1 MKPGTTTFHTV
12 VTGTAY
18 SLVSLVTVRILTV
31 ASSIVVA
38 RLLGK
43 TNLGMVATVNYIMNL
58 LSLFAAVGIPTAVT
72 KYIAEHATSE
82 PRKIGAVMGTA
93 LALILP
99 PLVLLCAL
107 LFGMAPR
114 IAVGMYHEPALTPL
128 LRIAAVALLV
138 TVLGTNGFGQAL
150 LQGLKEIRAISLI
163 NIATSAVGL
172 PVFVGL
178 TILFHVTGNIVALL
192 AVALLGAGLI
202 LATLVNRLHRP
213 VDAAAGFPS
222 EVAPAQP
229 GVEPAVGTAAGTG
242 FGPFRFERRLVR
254 GLLNIAVP
262 AFLAGLVMTPALW
275 FTTTRLSQLR
285 GFGEVGLFNICF
297 AAFQMIL
304 FVPMAVGMPLIPLIA
319 ESGTPG
325 SENARRL
332 MQSAIDGVGFV
343 TCILA
348 AGLSVF
354 AQPLISLLYGTG
366 YTDATPAMTLIA
378 AAAFLSSLG
387 YVLGHYFAGT
397 GKMWTGMGFNL
408 VWFGAMIGLSYPTIE
423 RLGAAGLALD
433 FLLSYLVMTIGILIY
448 ARRVVRLQVRYPAV
462 LCVISVAV
470 AASSL
475 VVIPQLHGPALWA
488 YRVGTLLAAAAL
500 GYWWL
505 PAKADL
511 RRSAAYVRVGV
522 RERLRSR
529 R

>member
-1 MKPGTTTFHTV
+1 MKPGTTTFHAV

-31 ASSIVVA
+31 ASSIAVA

-43 TNLGMVATVNYIMNL
+43 TNLGLVATVNYVMNL
-58 LSLFAAVGIPTAVT
+58 LSLFAAVGIPTAAT
-72 KYIAEHATSE
+72 KYIAEHAASE

-93 LALILP
+93 LGLILP
-99 PLVLLCAL
+99 PLILLCAL

-178 TILFHVTGNIVALL
+178 TILFHVAGNIVALL

-202 LATLVNRLHRP
+202 LATLVNRLLRP
-213 VDAAAGFPS
+213 ADAAAKSPP
-222 EVAPAQP
+222 EAAPTQP
-229 GVEPAVGTAAGTG
+229 GVELASATAAGTG

-319 ESGTPG
+319 ESGTAG
-325 SENARRL
+325 SDKTRRL

-343 TCILA
+343 TCVLA

-354 AQPLISLLYGTG
+354 ARPLIHLLYGAG

-408 VWFGAMIGLSYPTIE
+408 VWFGVMIGLSFLTIG

-448 ARRVVRLQVRYPAV
+448 ARRAICIQVRYPAF
-462 LCVISVAV
+462 LCVLSVAV

-475 VVIPQLHGPALWA
+475 IVARPLHGPALWA
-488 YRVGTLLAAAAL
+488 YRFGTLLAAAAL

-505 PAKADL
+505 PAKPEF
-511 RRSAAYVRVGV
+511 RRAVAYVRLSIG
-522 RERLRSR
+522 ERLGRAR
-529 R
+529 

>member
-1 MKPGTTTFHTV
+1 MKPGTTNFHTV
-12 VTGTAY
+12 VAGTAY
-18 SLVSLVTVRILTV
+18 SFVSLVTVSVLGI
-31 ASSIVVA
+31 ASSIAVA

-43 TNLGMVATVNYIMNL
+43 TNLGLVATVSYVMNL
-58 LSLFAAVGIPTAVT
+58 LSLFALVGIPTAAT
-72 KYIAEHATSE
+72 KHVAEYASSE
-82 PRKIGAVMGTA
+82 PTKVGAVMGTSMG
-93 LALILP
+93 LILP
-99 PLVLLCAL
+99 PLILLCAL

-114 IAVGMYHEPALTPL
+114 IAVGLYHEPALTPL
-128 LRIAAVALLV
+128 LRIAAGALLV

-163 NIATSAVGL
+163 NIATNAVGL
-172 PVFVGL
+172 PITVGL
-178 TILFHVTGNIVALL
+178 TILFHVTGTIVALL
-192 AVALLGAGLI
+192 IVALLGAGLV
-202 LATLVNRLHRP
+202 LATITNRLLRP
-213 VDAAAGFPS
+213 
-222 EVAPAQP
+222 APVRIP
-229 GVEPAVGTAAGTG
+229 TPYSLLTTHSPDAVGAG

-319 ESGTPG
+319 ESGTAG
-325 SENARRL
+325 TEKTRRL

-343 TCILA
+343 TCVLA
-348 AGLSVF
+348 AGLSLF
-354 AQPLISLLYGTG
+354 AHPLIRLLYGAG

-378 AAAFLSSLG
+378 GAAFLSSLG

-408 VWFGAMIGLSYPTIE
+408 VWFGTMIGLSFLFIG

-448 ARRVVRLQVRYPAV
+448 ARRVICLQVRYPAI
-462 LCVISVAV
+462 LCVLSVGV
-470 AASSL
+470 AAASL
-475 VVIPQLHGPALWA
+475 VVFRQLHGTALWA
-488 YRVGTLLAAAAL
+488 YRMGTLLAAAAL

-505 PAKADL
+505 PAKADF
-511 RRSAAYVRVGV
+511 RRGVAYVRLSIG
-522 RERLRSR
+522 ERLGRTR
-529 R
+529 